1 MQTTAQSAG
10 IQERTEQTVSTYCL
24 LLYTPD
30 VERHQEGGVLTVK
43 HQLDVRGVSGVVWG
57 SGQSSLWFSSLTFT
71 RE

>member
-1 MQTTAQSAG
+1 M
-10 IQERTEQTVSTYCL
+10 STYCL

-43 HQLDVRGVSGVVWG
+43 HQPDVRGVSGVVWG